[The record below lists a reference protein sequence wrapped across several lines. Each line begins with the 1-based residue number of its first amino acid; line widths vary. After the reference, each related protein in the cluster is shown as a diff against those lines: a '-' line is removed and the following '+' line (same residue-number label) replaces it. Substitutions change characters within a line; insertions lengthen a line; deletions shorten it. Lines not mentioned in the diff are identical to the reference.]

1 MQDPSSHLGQASM
14 LRKLPQT
21 LPLGRI
27 FGSLVGGR
35 SVERGKESAVW
46 TGIVGPQGH
55 YNVGVVGD
63 PSPRN
68 CNLGIGEDGH
78 WERVFS
84 VKASGKCKGGVVL

>member
-1 MQDPSSHLGQASM
+1 M
-14 LRKLPQT
+14 
-21 LPLGRI
+21 
-27 FGSLVGGR
+27 
-35 SVERGKESAVW
+35 W